1 MTLLNKK
8 RLKSWSDDHEL
19 EADEKGGYY
28 KYKLIYKYNLNINLC
43 NIFNI
48 QLFY

>member
-19 EADEKGGYY
+19 EADEKVD
-28 KYKLIYKYNLNINLC
+28 IINS
-43 NIFNI
+43 N
-48 QLFY
+48 